1 MQYTHGR
8 YAIIAFDYFLYSDM
22 VIHMNR
28 KTKRL
33 NKQYKVWLSKRVH
46 TKIDDFTFR
55 AFLNYKQDL
64 KNNSNFELKTNYATS
79 SIYNPINMGYHSGKS
94 RKCKFVR

>member
-1 MQYTHGR
+1 MEEGIEKFGSGR
-8 YAIIAFDYFLYSDM
+8 
-22 VIHMNR
+22 
-28 KTKRL
+28 KQKRL
-33 NKQYKVWLSKRVH
+33 NKQYKVWLTQRVH

-64 KNNSNFELKTNYATS
+64 KNNSNFELKTNYASS

>member
-1 MQYTHGR
+1 
-8 YAIIAFDYFLYSDM
+8 M

-33 NKQYKVWLSKRVH
+33 NKQYKVWLSERVH
-46 TKIDDFTFR
+46 TKIDDLTYR

-79 SIYNPINMGYHSGKS
+79 SIYNPIKMGYHSGKS